1 MQALNQLAPE
11 VGLAPACAALNLSRG
26 AVYREDARQRHLTPA
41 TVTLAP
47 RPPAPLAFSAP
58 ERQQLRDELNSERF
72 ADCSPYFVYATLL
85 DEGRYIGSV
94 RTLYRALEAEGQ
106 SGERRRQRIHPV
118 YAKPELL
125 ATTPNQV
132 WSWDITKLKG
142 PAKWTCFHLYVI
154 LDIFSRYVV
163 GWMVAPQETAELAEQ
178 LIAETVAKHHLPPN
192 TLTLHADRGSSM
204 RSKPVAAL
212 LVDLEVAKTHSRPY
226 VSDDNPSSESQFKTL
241 KYRPDFPARFGCIED
256 ARSHC
261 QRFFQWYN
269 QSHCHSGIGFMTPAT
284 VHFGQAAMVYQERA
298 ATLET
303 AFLANPERFK
313 GNCPQPPSLPT
324 AVWINPP
331 TTAQEK
337 LNPKILNV

>member
-41 TVTLAP
+41 TATLAP

-106 SGERRRQRIHPV
+106 SGERGRQRIHPA

-125 ATTPNQV
+125 ATAPNQV

-154 LDIFSRYVV
+154 LDIFSR
-163 GWMVAPQETAELAEQ
+163 
-178 LIAETVAKHHLPPN
+178 
-192 TLTLHADRGSSM
+192 
-204 RSKPVAAL
+204 
-212 LVDLEVAKTHSRPY
+212 
-226 VSDDNPSSESQFKTL
+226 
-241 KYRPDFPARFGCIED
+241 
-256 ARSHC
+256 
-261 QRFFQWYN
+261 
-269 QSHCHSGIGFMTPAT
+269 
-284 VHFGQAAMVYQERA
+284 
-298 ATLET
+298 
-303 AFLANPERFK
+303 
-313 GNCPQPPSLPT
+313 
-324 AVWINPP
+324 
-331 TTAQEK
+331 
-337 LNPKILNV
+337 